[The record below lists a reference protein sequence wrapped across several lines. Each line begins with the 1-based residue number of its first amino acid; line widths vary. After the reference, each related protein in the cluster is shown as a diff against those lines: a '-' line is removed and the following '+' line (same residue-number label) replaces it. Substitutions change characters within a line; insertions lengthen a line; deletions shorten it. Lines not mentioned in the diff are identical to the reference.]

1 MKKFNVGIIGATGMV
16 GQRLLT
22 LLNDHPFFDVACLA
36 ASKNS
41 ARKQYRDAIKSW
53 QLSEPMPERYA
64 NMTVFDAAADIERIV
79 PQVDFCFCAVDMA
92 KAGILALEEAYAKAE
107 CPIISNNSAH
117 RFTFDV
123 PTVIPEVNAEHLEI
137 IKSQKI
143 RLGTRRGFI
152 AAKCNCSL
160 QSYVTLLHPLR
171 KFGVEAVTVCT
182 YQAVSGAG
190 RTFESMPEIADNIIP
205 YISGEEEKSE
215 IEPLKILGKVEG
227 GRIIPAT
234 SPKISAQ
241 CFRVP
246 VSDGHTAAVFV
257 KFASKPEREQILKA
271 WQNFKG
277 EPQILSLPSAPRR
290 FIHYFEEND
299 RPQPAL
305 DRNLE
310 NGMAICAGRLRE
322 DRVYDYKF
330 VGLSHNTLR
339 GAAGGAILLAEL
351 LAAKG
356 YLD

>member
-22 LLNDHPFFDVACLA
+22 LLKDHPLFNVACLA

-41 ARKQYRDAIKSW
+41 ALKEYQNAIKSW

-64 NMTVFDAAADIERIV
+64 NMFVFDAAADIERIV
-79 PQVDFCFCAVDMA
+79 PQVDFCFCAVDMP

-205 YISGEEEKSE
+205 YIGGEEEKSE
-215 IEPLKILGKVEG
+215 IEPLKIWGKVEG
-227 GRIIPAT
+227 GRIIPAD
-234 SPKISAQ
+234 SPVISAQ

-257 KFASKPEREQILKA
+257 KFASKPTKEQILEA

-277 EPQILSLPSAPRR
+277 EPQILSLPSAPKQ
-290 FIHYFEEND
+290 FINYFEEND

-330 VGLSHNTLR
+330 VGLSHNTVR